1 MEVLTEAL
9 KGFEAAVKYLQKTIG
24 QDAELSSH
32 VASFNI
38 VVNTFLLVKC
48 LVLLDILVWHDRV
61 FRKG

>member
-9 KGFEAAVKYLQKTIG
+9 KGFEAAVKYLQKTTG

-38 VVNTFLLVKC
+38 VVNIFLLVK
-48 LVLLDILVWHDRV
+48 
-61 FRKG
+61 